1 MKPDIEKHLRA
12 ADEVLY
18 ELEHLMAGGFYKGVV
33 GRAYSAMLHAATA
46 ALEAKEIK
54 GETRQGIVP
63 AFADAFVKSGLLDKK
78 YHQYFRQAFNVRW
91 HTDSTSFVSVDSRQA
106 QTTLV
111 RAKDFIAVCRRLCE

>member
-12 ADEVLY
+12 AEDVLR

-33 GRAYSAMLHAATA
+33 GRAYSAMFHAATA

-63 AFADAFVKSGLLDKK
+63 AFADAFVKTGLLDKK
-78 YHQYFRQAFNVRW
+78 YQVYFRQAFNAHS
-91 HTDSTSFVSVDSRQA
+91 HTDSASFASADSRQA

-111 RAKDFIAVCRRLCE
+111 RAKDFIAACRRLCE